1 MLKSLRMSETTYT
14 APQSRPRLKF
24 IDMARSF
31 AILLMLEG
39 HFTGAALSNEYRSN
53 EYWLYSIWHNLHGL
67 TSPLFFTVT
76 GLIFVYLLSAN
87 NEITYLDNQ
96 RVKKG
101 FKRVRELLFWGYLI
115 QLNLWSI
122 SKSIYY
128 GSEFH
133 LDWLYAFHVL
143 QSIAIGIFF
152 LLIIYG
158 LYKWIKKGK
167 LFWYYMVGGLTMMVL
182 YAFLKHY
189 ILVEE
194 GLVAQGLKS
203 TPTYLP
209 ESAPKL
215 IQNMIYGQF
224 SDFSFVRYSGYTIL
238 GGMLGA
244 LIRLFETKAKEWW
257 FGVIFILAGLVL
269 NSLQGLLF
277 SLDNTIE
284 WMGILQNSPFELL
297 TTPFARFGQVAIVL
311 GILMLIDKYFN
322 IKSGL
327 FLKIGQNTLPI
338 YVVHVIIL
346 YGGIFGFGLKP
357 NVFDVD
363 QHPLMAAS
371 ISLTAIIVFSVMV
384 KYIEPLEEIY
394 NKVKA
399 VITFEKYRKNMKRS
413 FWI

>member
-1 MLKSLRMSETTYT
+1 MTETTLNVT
-14 APQSRPRLKF
+14 APKPRLKF

-53 EYWLYSIWHNLHGL
+53 EYWLYSWWHNLHGL

-76 GLIFVYLLSAN
+76 GLIFVYLLSVN
-87 NEITYLDNQ
+87 NDINYLENQ

-101 FKRVRELLFWGYLI
+101 FKRVRQLLFWGYLI

-143 QSIAIGIFF
+143 QSIAVGIFF
-152 LLIIYG
+152 LLLIYG
-158 LYKWIKKGK
+158 IYKIVNKGQ
-167 LFWYYMVGGLTMMVL
+167 LFWYYMVAGLSMMVL
-182 YAFLKHY
+182 YAWMKHY
-189 ILVEE
+189 IMVEE
-194 GLVAQGLKS
+194 GLVAQGLK
-203 TPTYLP
+203 TQPTYLP
-209 ESAPKL
+209 NGAPKL
-215 IQNMIYGQF
+215 IQNMIYGPY

-244 LIRLFETKAKEWW
+244 FIRLNETKAKEWW
-257 FGVIFILAGLVL
+257 FGVAFFAVGVVF
-269 NSLQGLLF
+269 NFLQGFLHSF
-277 SLDNTIE
+277 DNTLE
-284 WMGILQNSPFELL
+284 WIGLFENSNLELL
-297 TTPFARFGQVAIVL
+297 TTPFARFGQVMSVL
-311 GILMLIDKYFN
+311 GILMLVDKYFD

-346 YGGIFGFGLKP
+346 YGGVFGFGLKP

-363 QHPLMAAS
+363 QHPLVAAG
-371 ISLTAIIVFSVMV
+371 ISVAFMIIFAIMV
-384 KYIEPLEEIY
+384 KYIEPLEDIY
-394 NKVKA
+394 NRVKA
-399 VITFEKYRKNMKRS
+399 FVTLEKYRKHMKRS